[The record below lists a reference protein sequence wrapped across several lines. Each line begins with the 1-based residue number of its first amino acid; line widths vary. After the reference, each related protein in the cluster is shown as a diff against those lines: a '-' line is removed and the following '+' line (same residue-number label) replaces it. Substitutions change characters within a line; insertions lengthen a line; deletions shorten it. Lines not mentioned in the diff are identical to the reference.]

1 MKHLNRKAERGAAE
15 KHAPRD
21 GLHTAHR
28 KEFEFRDAWR
38 CLTRT

>member
-28 KEFEFRDAWR
+28 KEFEFQG
-38 CLTRT
+38 CVEVPTRT